1 MFMRKLFAVALFV
14 FIGLASQ
21 AFAQEEKEMSPEEVA
36 EKEVKALI
44 PYLGLSDSQE
54 FYVDS
59 ILVHNYTGLK
69 DAFEDLKTSGRVD
82 PEIYNQTKD
91 LWTQK
96 ILDAMKKVLD
106 EQQYIK
112 YLRKIGR
119 GKEYKKGKDGKFY
132 LKSELKKKKEK

>member
-1 MFMRKLFAVALFV
+1 MRKFFAVALFV

-21 AFAQEEKEMSPEEVA
+21 AFAQEEKELSPEEVA
-36 EKEVKALI
+36 EKEVKSLV
-44 PYLGLSDSQE
+44 PYLGLTESQE

-59 ILVHNYTGLK
+59 ILVHDYTALK
-69 DAFEDLKTSGRVD
+69 EAFEDLKTSGRVD
-82 PEIYNQTKD
+82 PEIYTQTKD

-112 YLRKIGR
+112 YLKKVGR
-119 GKEYKKGKDGKFY
+119 GKDYKKGKDGKYY
-132 LKSELKKKKEK
+132 LKSELKKKKAR